1 MSSGLN
7 LYNMEPSKERFK
19 RLRSLVPHPISD
31 DFDIDD
37 IHWVTDQ
44 IGITDYE
51 GCSEAVLRGYLT
63 INVAG
68 EIESS
73 AQIQA
78 DINPNK
84 GHVKDNLNE
93 LVALIDS
100 ALSSSPDQKIVV
112 HCAMGME
119 RSPLTV
125 VWYLHKKLG
134 KTLDEAYEMVMT
146 ARESTVD
153 RRSSINM

>member
-1 MSSGLN
+1 MSKPIRRFN
-7 LYNMEPSKERFK
+7 FAHEPSLHRFENLK
-19 RLRSLVPHPISD
+19 HLVGRPISD
-31 DFDIDD
+31 EFNIDD
-37 IHWVTDQ
+37 IHWVTPR

-51 GCSEAVLRGYLT
+51 GCTEAVVKGYVV

-68 EIESS
+68 ELNSS

-84 GHVKDNLNE
+84 GSCRSDLDE
-93 LVALIDS
+93 LAALINKILTESDDS
-100 ALSSSPDQKIVV
+100 KIVV

-125 VWYLHKKLG
+125 VWYLHKYQN
-134 KTLDEAYEMVMT
+134 KTLDEAYQIVES
-146 ARESTVD
+146 ARESTID
-153 RRSSINM
+153 RRSWI

>member
-1 MSSGLN
+1 VNNSVNRFEFKPSS
-7 LYNMEPSKERFK
+7 SRFK
-19 RLRSLVPHPISD
+19 RLKHLVGRPISD
-31 DFDIDD
+31 EFNIDD
-37 IHWVTDQ
+37 IHWVTPR

-51 GCSEAVLRGYLT
+51 GCTEAVLKGYVV

-68 EIESS
+68 ELNSS

-78 DINPNK
+78 DVNPEE
-84 GHVKDNLNE
+84 GPVRSTLDGLA
-93 LVALIDS
+93 ALINKILTESDDS
-100 ALSSSPDQKIVV
+100 KLVV

-125 VWYLHKKLG
+125 VWYLHKYQD
-134 KTLDEAYEMVMT
+134 KTIDEAYQIVIS

-153 RRSSINM
+153 RQSWID

>member
-1 MSSGLN
+1 MN
-7 LYNMEPSKERFK
+7 NPVNRFTFEPSVSRFK
-19 RLRSLVPHPISD
+19 SLKHLVGRPVSD
-31 DFDIDD
+31 EFNIDD
-37 IHWVTDQ
+37 IHWATDR

-51 GCSEAVLRGYLT
+51 GCDEAVIKGYVV

-68 EIESS
+68 EITSS

-78 DINPNK
+78 DVNPNK
-84 GHVKDNLNE
+84 GPVRDTLDG
-93 LVALIDS
+93 LAALINKMITESDT
-100 ALSSSPDQKIVV
+100 AKIVV

-125 VWYLHKKLG
+125 VWYLHKYQG
-134 KTLDEAYEMVMT
+134 KTLDEAYQIVQS

-153 RRSSINM
+153 RRSWID

>member
-1 MSSGLN
+1 MTNSVN
-7 LYNMEPSKERFK
+7 RFAFEPSSSRFH
-19 RLRSLVPHPISD
+19 RLKHLVGRPISD
-31 DFDIDD
+31 EFNIDD
-37 IHWVTDQ
+37 IHWATPR

-51 GCSEAVLRGYLT
+51 GCSEAVLKGYVV

-68 EIESS
+68 ELDSS

-78 DINPNK
+78 DINPEK
-84 GHVKDNLNE
+84 GACRSDLDHLA
-93 LVALIDS
+93 ALINKMLTESDD
-100 ALSSSPDQKIVV
+100 AKIVV

-125 VWYLHKKLG
+125 VWYLHKYQN
-134 KTLDEAYEMVMT
+134 KTLDQAYQIVES

-153 RRSSINM
+153 RRSWID

>member
-1 MSSGLN
+1 VN
-7 LYNMEPSKERFK
+7 KAIHFEFEPSSSRFERLK
-19 RLRSLVPHPISD
+19 HLVGRPISD
-31 DFDIDD
+31 EFNIND
-37 IHWVTDQ
+37 IHWVTDR

-51 GCSEAVLRGYLT
+51 GCTEAILKGYVV

-68 EIESS
+68 ELNSS

-78 DINPNK
+78 DINPDKGPCRSDLDTLAAFINK
-84 GHVKDNLNE
+84 ILTESDDAN
-93 LVALIDS
+93 
-100 ALSSSPDQKIVV
+100 IVV

-125 VWYLHKKLG
+125 VWYLHKYQNQ
-134 KTLDEAYEMVMT
+134 TLDEAYQIVKS

-153 RRSSINM
+153 RRNWID

>member
-1 MSSGLN
+1 MTNSGN
-7 LYNMEPSKERFK
+7 RFSFEPSSSRFK
-19 RLRSLVPHPISD
+19 RLKHLVGRPISD
-31 DFDIDD
+31 GFNIDD
-37 IHWVTDQ
+37 IHWVTPR

-51 GCSEAVLRGYLT
+51 GCSEAVIKGYVV

-68 EIESS
+68 ELDSS

-78 DINPNK
+78 DIDPEKGACRSDLDHLADLINK
-84 GHVKDNLNE
+84 ILTESDDDN
-93 LVALIDS
+93 
-100 ALSSSPDQKIVV
+100 KIVV

-125 VWYLHKKLG
+125 VWYLHKYQNQ
-134 KTLDEAYEMVMT
+134 TLDKAYQIVKS

-153 RRSSINM
+153 RRSWID

>member
-1 MSSGLN
+1 MNNSVHRFVF
-7 LYNMEPSKERFK
+7 EPSSSRFK
-19 RLRSLVPHPISD
+19 RLKHLVGRPISD
-31 DFDIDD
+31 EFNIDD
-37 IHWVTDQ
+37 IHWVNNR

-51 GCSEAVLRGYLT
+51 GCSEAVLKGYVV

-68 EIESS
+68 ELNSS

-78 DINPNK
+78 DVNPDKGPCRSDLDGLAALMNK
-84 GHVKDNLNE
+84 ILTESD
-93 LVALIDS
+93 A
-100 ALSSSPDQKIVV
+100 AKIVV

-125 VWYLHKKLG
+125 VWYLHKYQD
-134 KTLDEAYEMVMT
+134 KTLDEAYQIVEA

-153 RRSSINM
+153 RRSWIN

>member
-1 MSSGLN
+1 MSNSVN
-7 LYNMEPSKERFK
+7 RFSFEPSSSRFH
-19 RLRSLVPHPISD
+19 RLKHLVGRPISD
-31 DFDIDD
+31 EFNIDD
-37 IHWVTDQ
+37 IHWVNDR

-51 GCSEAVLRGYLT
+51 GCSEAVLKGYIV

-68 EIESS
+68 ELDSS

-78 DINPNK
+78 DINPDRGPVRSDLDELATLINK
-84 GHVKDNLNE
+84 ILTESDD
-93 LVALIDS
+93 A
-100 ALSSSPDQKIVV
+100 KIVV

-125 VWYLHKKLG
+125 VWYLHKYHG
-134 KTLDEAYEMVMT
+134 KTLDEAYGIVQS

-153 RRSSINM
+153 RRSWIG

>member
-1 MSSGLN
+1 VNSPN
-7 LYNMEPSKERFK
+7 RFVFEPSVSRFK
-19 RLRSLVPHPISD
+19 RLKHLVGRPISD
-31 DFDIDD
+31 EFNIDD
-37 IHWVTDQ
+37 IHWINNR

-51 GCSEAVLRGYLT
+51 GCSEAVLKGYVV

-68 EIESS
+68 ELDSS

-84 GHVKDNLNE
+84 GSCRSDLDE
-93 LVALIDS
+93 LAALINKILTESDE
-100 ALSSSPDQKIVV
+100 AKIVV

-125 VWYLHKKLG
+125 VWYLHKYQD
-134 KTLDEAYEMVMT
+134 KTLDEAYQIVEA

-153 RRSSINM
+153 RRNWID